1 MPSTPKTV
9 VITGANAG
17 IGLATAHRL
26 AVDGHNIVMACRN
39 LQKAQAARDQ
49 ILAAI
54 PGAQLDIMSLDLSS
68 FEHIRRFADELAAQH
83 PKIDALINNAGASP
97 MRQSKTEDG
106 FELQWGANYLGPFLL
121 THLLLP
127 QLQAARAGDAR
138 VIHLASVAHSVGRI
152 NENTWRGRRF
162 YFTFSAYAQSKMG
175 NLMFS
180 NALARRLPDGVTSNA
195 LHPGNVRSDIWRE
208 IPRPVRSLVMLAL
221 ITPERPSQLIADMAM
236 SEEHHGR
243 NGDYLAAQTPSPVR
257 RCTRNQAA
265 QDDLYA
271 KSCELVGIAPLPV
284 RA

>member
-1 MPSTPKTV
+1 MPKTI

-17 IGLATAHRL
+17 IGLASAHRL
-26 AVDGHNIVMACRN
+26 AADGHTIVMACRN
-39 LQKAQAARDQ
+39 QEKANAARDQ
-49 ILAAI
+49 ILEAT
-54 PGAQLDIMSLDLSS
+54 PGARVDVLSLDLSS
-68 FEHIRRFADELAAQH
+68 FGHIRRFATELAAQH
-83 PKIDALINNAGASP
+83 PHVDVLINNAGASP

-127 QLQAARAGDAR
+127 QLQAAPTGDAR
-138 VIHLASVAHSVGRI
+138 IIHLASVAHSVGRI

-175 NLMFS
+175 NLLFS
-180 NALARRLPDGVTSNA
+180 NALARRLPEGVTSNA

-208 IPRPVRSLVMLAL
+208 IPQPARSLVMLAL
-221 ITPERPSQLIADMAM
+221 ITPERPSQLITDMAV

-243 NGDYLAAQTPSPVR
+243 NGEYLAAQTPSPVR
-257 RCTRNQAA
+257 RYTKNQAA

-271 KSCELVGIAPLPV
+271 KSCGLVGVEPLPV
-284 RA
+284 RG

>member
-1 MPSTPKTV
+1 M

-17 IGLATAHRL
+17 IGLASAHRL
-26 AVDGHNIVMACRN
+26 AADGHTIVMACRN
-39 LQKAQAARDQ
+39 QEKANAARDQ
-49 ILAAI
+49 ILEAT
-54 PGAQLDIMSLDLSS
+54 PGARVDVLSLDLSS
-68 FEHIRRFADELAAQH
+68 FGHIRRFATELAAQH
-83 PKIDALINNAGASP
+83 PHVDVLINNAGASP

-127 QLQAARAGDAR
+127 QLQAAPTGDAR
-138 VIHLASVAHSVGRI
+138 IIHLASVAHSVGRI

-175 NLMFS
+175 NLLFS
-180 NALARRLPDGVTSNA
+180 NALARRLPEGVTSNA

-208 IPRPVRSLVMLAL
+208 IPQPARSLVMLAL
-221 ITPERPSQLIADMAM
+221 ITPERPSQLITDMAV

-243 NGDYLAAQTPSPVR
+243 NGEYLAAQTPSPVR
-257 RCTRNQAA
+257 RYTKNQAA

-271 KSCELVGIAPLPV
+271 KSCGLVGVEPLPV
-284 RA
+284 RG

>member
-1 MPSTPKTV
+1 MPKTI

-17 IGLATAHRL
+17 IGLATAQRL
-26 AVDGHNIVMACRN
+26 ATDGHTIVMACRN
-39 LQKAQAARDQ
+39 QQKAGAARDQ
-49 ILAAI
+49 ILAAT
-54 PGAQLDIMSLDLSS
+54 PGAKVDIMSLDLSS
-68 FEHIRRFADELAAQH
+68 FEHIHRFSGELAAQH
-83 PKIDALINNAGASP
+83 PQVDVLINNAGASP
-97 MRQSKTEDG
+97 MRQSRTEDG

-127 QLQAARAGDAR
+127 QLQAARTGDAR

-152 NENTWRGRRF
+152 NEKTWRGRRF

-208 IPRPVRSLVMLAL
+208 IPQPIRPLVMLAL
-221 ITPERPSQLIADMAM
+221 ITPERPSQLITDMAVA
-236 SEEHHGR
+236 EEHRGR
-243 NGDYLAAQTPSPVR
+243 NGDYLSAQKPSPVR
-257 RCTRNQAA
+257 RYTRNQAA

-271 KSCELVGIAPLPV
+271 KSCELVGIEPLPV
-284 RA
+284 HG